1 MDCQLA
7 RPAAAR
13 RGANQTSV
21 VKTKLFRHAGQLAGR
36 RSLVRVMNS
45 HIPYSLPETYLRVRR
60 SLCRVCK

>member
-1 MDCQLA
+1 LDCQLA

-45 HIPYSLPETYLRVRR
+45 HTVFIT
-60 SLCRVCK
+60 

>member
-45 HIPYSLPETYLRVRR
+45 HIPYSLPETYLRV
-60 SLCRVCK
+60 CQTFAVPCV